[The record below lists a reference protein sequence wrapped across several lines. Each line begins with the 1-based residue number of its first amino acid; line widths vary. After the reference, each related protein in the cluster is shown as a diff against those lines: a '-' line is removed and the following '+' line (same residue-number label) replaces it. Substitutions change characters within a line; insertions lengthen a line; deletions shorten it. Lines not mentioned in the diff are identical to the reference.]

1 MPEGTLNFRNNRPG
15 GLTSFT
21 SPHVVGRRAS
31 IDEGALGAELTVSM
45 IAAECMRRLESENI
59 FVAQSS
65 DLDHA
70 MTVIEQL
77 DKPYLTD
84 YLSPLKNDF
93 FRTNCFWFIFN
104 DQHGQPGGL
113 IGCRMDDSGQEPLS
127 SYACRK
133 LRNMFPEEDEIPVQ
147 PDRLP
152 RIADEI
158 KGRVVY
164 AGDLYL
170 SRSFRTTNRRVLRMI
185 VVLVYCVM
193 FLKWKDLD
201 WIYAFMRDR
210 DVARGAAWLYQFP
223 RNYPMAHSW
232 TKPPSDQ
239 TGENWLAA
247 MSRLEL
253 MDMLSAYFAAPDR
266 L

>member
-1 MPEGTLNFRNNRPG
+1 MPEGTIQFRNLRPG
-15 GLTSFT
+15 SHKPVAN
-21 SPHVVGRRAS
+21 PHHIGRRATMG
-31 IDEGALGAELTVSM
+31 EGPLGAELTVSM
-45 IAAECMRRLESENI
+45 IAAECIRRLEAESI
-59 FVAQSS
+59 FPEQTS

-70 MTVIEQL
+70 LAVIDNL
-77 DKPYLTD
+77 DKPYLTE

-93 FRTNCFWFIFN
+93 FQTNCFWLIFN
-104 DQHGQPGGL
+104 DQNGQPGGL
-113 IGCRMDDSGQEPLS
+113 IGCRMDDSGEEPLS

-133 LRNMFPEEDEIPVQ
+133 LRNIFPEESDIPVQ

-164 AGDLYL
+164 CGDLYL
-170 SRSFRTTNRRVLRMI
+170 SRAFRTTNRRVLRII
-185 VVLVYCVM
+185 VVLVYCVI